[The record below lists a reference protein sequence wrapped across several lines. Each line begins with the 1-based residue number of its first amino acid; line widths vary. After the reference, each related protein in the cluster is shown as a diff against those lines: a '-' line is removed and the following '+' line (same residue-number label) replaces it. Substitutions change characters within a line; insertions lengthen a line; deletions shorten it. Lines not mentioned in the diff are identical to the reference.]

1 MFAVKD
7 GVRAAVM
14 GCALAMAGA
23 SPAIAAIADY
33 LGKPVAVVQFVIEGR
48 DATDPSLSDVIE
60 TRVGMPLSMADVRE
74 SLVHLYSLG
83 RFEDVRVDATLIG
96 AGVSVRYDLSPVHPV
111 TRVGF
116 DWKSAAPDV
125 DEDRLR
131 RAIAERGGALRV
143 GRAAELA
150 LAVKDAMRERGYLG
164 AAVTPGVQI
173 AHAPHTTT
181 LIFTIDPGART
192 VLGTLNVTGS
202 PGIPAADVLK
212 QLGLATGAP
221 YERDALNER
230 IEKYLSGVRSHGYYE
245 ATVTP
250 AVSLADAGRVANLT
264 VAVDRGA
271 HVRVVFAGDS
281 LPANRHA
288 ELVPVEREA
297 SASEDLLEDSTNRI
311 EEFLRAQG
319 YRDAAAPHTRR
330 EMDGELLITFNVT
343 RGPMFRVARVDITG
357 NTALPATTFESG
369 LRLREGMPYAA
380 AGLDA
385 DIAAIE
391 NVYRRSGFV
400 GVKADSAVEPEAAPA
415 GAPIPVIVRII
426 VREGVQTLVGALTF
440 AGNQAVDEAAMRA
453 LVSLKTGAPFVPA
466 QLAADRDAIL
476 IRYAN
481 LGFENAN
488 VDVKPDVTRD
498 GARTDLLFTVREGA
512 QVRVDHVIIVGN
524 ASTKTETIEREL
536 QLRAGDPLG
545 REAVFE
551 SQRRLSALGL
561 FRRVNVTAVAHGDE
575 RRRDLLVSVEE
586 ASMTTIAYGGGLEG
600 RRKVVEEPNGVA
612 GERFQVAPR
621 ASVEVARR
629 NLFGGNRSATL
640 FASGSLPL
648 NTGEPVA
655 QETDQTSVPEYRV
668 GGTYREPRAFDLK
681 ADLFLDVTFE
691 QQIRSSFDFRRRAAS
706 AVLARRVTPAVSV
719 SGSYQIQRTE
729 VFNNSVS
736 PQDQLLIDRAFPQ
749 VRLSSFQASIAHDTR
764 NDPAD
769 ASSGNLFSVDA
780 QLAARAI
787 GSEIG
792 FVKSRYTAQMF
803 RTLPGSRRVV
813 FAGSARLGLAT
824 GFPRE
829 LVDEDGNVV
838 TDSNGKPVI
847 IDELDTS
854 SRFYAGGDTTIR
866 GFALDA
872 VGVRHDPPQ
881 NEDTLDRNGFP
892 LGGNGVIILNGE
904 LRVPLRTGLQ
914 GVGFIDSGNVYQR
927 VTTIDLGEIRTA
939 VGFGVRYKSP
949 FGPIRFDLGFKVKRR
964 PDEHLT
970 AWFVTFGQAF

>member
-1 MFAVKD
+1 
-7 GVRAAVM
+7 
-14 GCALAMAGA
+14 
-23 SPAIAAIADY
+23 
-33 LGKPVAVVQFVIEGR
+33 
-48 DATDPSLSDVIE
+48 
-60 TRVGMPLSMADVRE
+60 MPQ
-74 SLVHLYSLG
+74 G
-83 RFEDVRVDATLIG
+83 
-96 AGVSVRYDLSPVHPV
+96 P
-111 TRVGF
+111 
-116 DWKSAAPDV
+116 
-125 DEDRLR
+125 
-131 RAIAERGGALRV
+131 
-143 GRAAELA
+143 
-150 LAVKDAMRERGYLG
+150 
-164 AAVTPGVQI
+164 
-173 AHAPHTTT
+173 
-181 LIFTIDPGART
+181 RT
-192 VLGTLNVTGS
+192 
-202 PGIPAADVLK
+202 
-212 QLGLATGAP
+212 
-221 YERDALNER
+221 ERDALNER
-230 IEKYLSGVRSHGYYE
+230 IEKYLSGVRSRGYYE
-245 ATVTP
+245 ARVTP
-250 AVSLADAGRVANLT
+250 AVSLADGERVANLT

-271 HVRVVFAGDS
+271 HVRVVFAGDP

-288 ELVPVEREA
+288 DLVPVEREA

-330 EMDGELLITFNVT
+330 EMDGELIITFNVT

-357 NTALPATTFESG
+357 NTALPASTFESA
-369 LRLREGMPYAA
+369 LRLREGMPYSS

-385 DIAAIE
+385 DIAVIE
-391 NVYRRSGFV
+391 NAYRRSGFV
-400 GVKADSAVEPEAAPA
+400 GVKADSAIEPQAAPS
-415 GAPIPVIVRII
+415 GAPIPVVVRVT
-426 VREGVQTLVGALTF
+426 VREGVQTLVGVVTF
-440 AGNQAVDEAAMRA
+440 AGNQAVDEAAMRE

-466 QLAADRDAIL
+466 QLAADRDAVL
-476 IRYAN
+476 LRYSN
-481 LGFENAN
+481 LGFENAT
-488 VDVKPDVTRD
+488 VDVKPEVTRD
-498 GARTDLLFTVREGA
+498 GTRTDLLFTVREGE

-524 ASTKTETIEREL
+524 AKTKTETIEREL

-545 REAVFE
+545 REAMFE

-586 ASMTTIAYGGGLEG
+586 SSMTTIAYGGGLEG
-600 RRKVVEEPNGVA
+600 RRKVVEEPDGVA
-612 GERFQVAPR
+612 GERFQIAPR

-629 NLFGGNRSATL
+629 NLFGGNRSATF

-648 NTGEPVA
+648 NTGDPISPD
-655 QETDQTSVPEYRV
+655 DQTSVPEYRV
-668 GGTYREPRAFDLK
+668 AGTYREPRAFDLK

-706 AVLARRVTPAVSV
+706 AVLARRVTPAVSI

-729 VFNNSVS
+729 VFNNQVT
-736 PQDQLLIDRAFPQ
+736 PADQLLIDRAFPQ

-769 ASSGNLFSVDA
+769 ATSGNLFSVDA

-803 RTLPGSRRVV
+803 RTLPGSRRLV

-829 LVDEDGNVV
+829 LVDENGNVV
-838 TDSNGKPVI
+838 TDSNGNPVI

-892 LGGNGVIILNGE
+892 LGGNGVIVLNGE

-914 GVGFIDSGNVYQR
+914 GVAFIDCGNVYQR
-927 VTTIDLGEIRTA
+927 VTTIDLSELRA
-939 VGFGVRYKSP
+939 AAGFGVRYKSP
-949 FGPIRFDLGFKVKRR
+949 FGPIRFDLGFKIKRR

>member
-7 GVRAAVM
+7 GLRAAVM
-14 GCALAMAGA
+14 GCALAITGA
-23 SPAIAAIADY
+23 SPAAAAIADY
-33 LGKPVAVVQFVIEGR
+33 VGKPVAAVRFVIEGR
-48 DATDPSLSDVIE
+48 DTTDPSLSDVIE

-83 RFEDVRVDATLIG
+83 RFDDVRVDAILIG

-111 TRVGF
+111 TRVAF
-116 DWKSAAPDV
+116 DWKSPAPGV

-131 RAIAERGGALRV
+131 RAIAERGGNSLRV

-150 LAVKDAMRERGYLG
+150 LAVKDAVRERGYLN

-173 AHAPHTTT
+173 AHTPHTTT
-181 LIFTIDPGART
+181 LIFTVDPGTRT

-202 PGIPAADVLK
+202 PGVPAADLLK
-212 QLGLATGAP
+212 QLGLVTGGP
-221 YERDALNER
+221 YERDALNEH
-230 IEKYLSGVRSHGYYE
+230 IEKYLSGVRSRGYYE
-245 ATVTP
+245 AKVTP
-250 AVSLADAGRVANLT
+250 AVSLADGERVANLT

-271 HVRVVFAGDS
+271 HVRVVFAGDQ
-281 LPANRHA
+281 LPSNRHA
-288 ELVPVEREA
+288 DLVPVEREA

-330 EMDGELLITFNVT
+330 EMDGELVITFNVT
-343 RGPMFRVARVDITG
+343 RGPMFRVARVEITG
-357 NTALPATTFESG
+357 NTALPASTFESG
-369 LRLREGMPYAA
+369 LRLRDGMPYSA

-385 DIAAIE
+385 DIAAIQ
-391 NVYRRSGFV
+391 NAYRRSGFV
-400 GVKADSAVEPEAAPA
+400 GVKADSAIEPQAAPS
-415 GAPIPVIVRII
+415 GAPIPVIVRIV
-426 VREGVQTLVGALTF
+426 VREGVQTLVGAVTF
-440 AGNQAVDEAAMRA
+440 AGNQAVDEAAMRE
-453 LVSLKTGAPFVPA
+453 LVGLKTGVPFVPA

-481 LGFENAN
+481 LGFENAA
-488 VDVKPDVTRD
+488 VDLKPDVSRD
-498 GARTDLLFTVREGA
+498 GTRTDLLFTVREGV

-524 ASTKTETIEREL
+524 ARTKTDTIEHEL
-536 QLRAGDPLG
+536 QLHAGDPLG
-545 REAVFE
+545 REAMFE

-600 RRKVVEEPNGVA
+600 RRKVVEEPDGVA

-621 ASVEVARR
+621 ASVELNRR
-629 NLFGGNRSATL
+629 NLFGGNRSATF

-648 NTGEPVA
+648 NTGEAVA
-655 QETDQTSVPEYRV
+655 PDVTTVPEYRV
-668 GGTYREPRAFDLK
+668 APTYREPRAFDLK

-706 AVLARRVTPAVSV
+706 AVLARRVTTAVSI
-719 SGSYQIQRTE
+719 SGSYQIERTE

-736 PQDQLLIDRAFPQ
+736 PEDQLLIDRAFPQ
-749 VRLSSFQASIAHDTR
+749 VRLSSFQASIARDTR

-769 ASSGNLFSVDA
+769 ATAGDLFRVDG

-803 RTLPGSRRVV
+803 RTLPGSRRMV

-829 LVDEDGNVV
+829 IVDAEGNVQTV
-838 TDSNGKPVI
+838 
-847 IDELDTS
+847 DELDTS

-881 NEDTLDRNGFP
+881 DEDTLDKNGFP
-892 LGGNGVIILNGE
+892 LGGNGVIVLNAE

-927 VTTIDLGEIRTA
+927 VTTIDLSELRTA
-939 VGFGVRYKSP
+939 VGFGIRYKSP

-964 PDEHLT
+964 PDENLT

>member
-1 MFAVKD
+1 MYAVKD
-7 GVRAAVM
+7 GLRAAVM
-14 GCALAMAGA
+14 CCALAIAGV
-23 SPAIAAIADY
+23 SPAVAAITEY
-33 LGKPVAVVQFVIEGR
+33 LGKPVAAVRFVIEGR
-48 DATDPSLSDVIE
+48 DTTDPSLSDVIE
-60 TRVGMPLSMADVRE
+60 TRAGMPLSMADVRE

-83 RFEDVRVDATLIG
+83 RFDDVRVDAILIG

-111 TRVGF
+111 TRVAF
-116 DWKSAAPDV
+116 DWTSVAPGA

-131 RAIAERGGALRV
+131 RAIAERGGTLRV
-143 GRAAELA
+143 GRAPELA
-150 LAVKDAMRERGYLG
+150 LAVKDAMRERGYLN

-173 AHAPHTTT
+173 AHTPHTTT
-181 LIFTIDPGART
+181 LIFTIDAGPRT

-202 PGIPAADVLK
+202 PGMPAPELLK

-230 IEKYLSGVRSHGYYE
+230 IEKYLSGVRSRGYYE
-245 ATVTP
+245 AKVTP
-250 AVSLADAGRVANLT
+250 AVSLADGERVANLT
-264 VAVDRGA
+264 VAVERGA
-271 HVRVVFAGDS
+271 HVRVVFAGDP

-288 ELVPVEREA
+288 DLVPVEREA

-319 YRDAAAPHTRR
+319 YRDAVAPHTRR
-330 EMDGELLITFNVT
+330 QMDGELLITFNIT
-343 RGPMFRVARVDITG
+343 RGPVFDVARVDITG
-357 NTALPATTFESG
+357 NTALPASTFESG
-369 LRLREGMPYAA
+369 LRLREGMPYSAA
-380 AGLDA
+380 SLDA

-391 NVYRRSGFV
+391 NAYKRSGFV
-400 GVKADSAVEPEAAPA
+400 GVKADSAVEPQAAPP
-415 GAPIPVIVRII
+415 GAPIPVIVRIT
-426 VREGVQTLVGALTF
+426 VREGVQTLVGVVTF
-440 AGNQAVDEAAMRA
+440 AGNQAVDEAAMRG
-453 LVSLKTGAPFVPA
+453 LVSLKTRAAFVPA

-476 IRYAN
+476 LRYAN
-481 LGFENAN
+481 LGFENAT
-488 VDVKPDVTRD
+488 VDVKPEVTLD
-498 GARTDLLFTVREGA
+498 GTRTDLLFTVREGA

-524 ASTKTETIEREL
+524 ASTKTETIEHEL

-545 REAVFE
+545 REAMFE
-551 SQRRLSALGL
+551 TQRRLSALGL

-600 RRKVVEEPNGVA
+600 RRKVVEEPDGVA

-655 QETDQTSVPEYRV
+655 PDQTTVPEYRV

-706 AVLARRVTPAVSV
+706 AVLARRVTAAVSI

-729 VFNNSVS
+729 VFNNSVT
-736 PQDQLLIDRAFPQ
+736 PADQLLIDRAFPQ

-769 ASSGNLFSVDA
+769 ATSGNLFSVDA

-803 RTLPGSRRVV
+803 RTLPGSRRLV

-838 TDSNGKPVI
+838 TDSNGNPVI

-892 LGGNGVIILNGE
+892 LGGNGVIVLNGE

-927 VTTIDLGEIRTA
+927 VTTIDLSELRTA